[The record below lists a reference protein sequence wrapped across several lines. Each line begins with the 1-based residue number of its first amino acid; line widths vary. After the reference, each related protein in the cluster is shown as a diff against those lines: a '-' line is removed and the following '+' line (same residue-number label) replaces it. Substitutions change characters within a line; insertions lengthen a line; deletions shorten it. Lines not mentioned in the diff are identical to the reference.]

1 MAGYITYWPKEQ
13 IRNLERERDE
23 GPITVIF
30 GSIHTKMP
38 SIKSVK
44 VGDVIYP
51 VTLVNNSLYV
61 VGRLPVEQI
70 ETAYDY
76 LVRELGNRCGAL
88 TPEGVDHEEYY
99 NTPIQSHKC
108 HQMPFNCC
116 SETAA
121 QSGHGSTIKLRP
133 IPEDKIKELRFGPT
147 KSKQKPLRLDKN
159 GNPSIISVS
168 SCVRKMSVETKMIFD
183 AVFEEDEW

>member
-13 IRNLERERDE
+13 IRNLEREKDE

-38 SIKSVK
+38 SIKSIK

-51 VTLVNNSLYV
+51 VTLVNNSLYI
-61 VGRLPVEQI
+61 VGRMPVEQI
-70 ETAYDY
+70 ETAYEY
-76 LVRELGNRCGAL
+76 LVRELGAL
-88 TPEGVDHEEYY
+88 TPEGVDRKEYY
-99 NTPIQSHKC
+99 DTPILPHKC
-108 HQMPFNCC
+108 HQKPFNCC

-121 QSGHGSTIKLRP
+121 QSEHGSTIKLRP
-133 IPEDKIKELRFGPT
+133 IPMDKIKELRFGAT
-147 KSKQKPLRLDKN
+147 KSKQKPLRMDKN

-168 SCVRKMSVETKMIFD
+168 SCVRKMSDETKMIFD
-183 AVFEEDEW
+183 SVFEEDES